1 MNRILILSEDIKLN
15 KRLRADLTALGYT
28 ALLYDKDKIIEGEP
42 FEKRPDMVI
51 IDLSSMPQL
60 DRTKMCQTLKKDNEL
75 KNIPLI
81 ALIREDDVKGFDLTT
96 GVSEAQSFCDDF
108 IFANYTP
115 YEIEARLK
123 FIFWRFNKI
132 DTKDTIKIDD
142 LVINIAN
149 YEVSIKGEP
158 VELTFKEYEMLK
170 FLATHRGRVFTRD
183 TLLNQVW
190 GYEYFG
196 GTRTVDVHVRRLRS
210 KLGPEYEQMI
220 ETVRNVGYRFKLS
233 ESYGEKE

>member
-1 MNRILILSEDIKLN
+1 MGKNI
-15 KRLRADLTALGYT
+15 A
-28 ALLYDKDKIIEGEP
+28 KDK
-42 FEKRPDMVI
+42 
-51 IDLSSMPQL
+51 
-60 DRTKMCQTLKKDNEL
+60 EL

-81 ALIREDDVKGFDLTT
+81 ALVREEDIKGLDWTT
-96 GVSEAQSFCDDF
+96 GIDDF
-108 IFANYTP
+108 IFAKDTP

-123 FIFWRFNKI
+123 FIFWRFSKI
-132 DTKDTIKIDD
+132 DTKDTIKIDEM
-142 LVINIAN
+142 VINLAN

-158 VELTFKEYEMLK
+158 IELTFKEYEMLK

-183 TLLNQVW
+183 ALLNQVW

-210 KLGPEYEQMI
+210 KLGAEYESLI

-233 ESYGEKE
+233 EEE